1 MKLKIGGDIVYKA
14 KFKLQGQPNDEAT
27 IAFNNSSIQMNNTTI
42 QPSQMKWDA
51 PVSGTVYGTLLNYRG
66 TLATLGDS
74 VNESPYKEPPK
85 APILYIKPT
94 NTMSGFGAEIPLP
107 NSVEKLE
114 VGATL
119 GIVIGK
125 TATNV
130 NADFAKEYI
139 AGYTIVNDMTVPH
152 ESIFRPAVQH
162 RARDGFC
169 PIGPWVIEKDAVNNP
184 DNLSLKV
191 YVNGDLVQENTTLN
205 LIRSVSQLLADVTEY
220 MTLFTGDVLLVGV
233 PENPPLVKSGDNIRI
248 EIDQIGFLENV
259 VVPENEM
266 NIGGDVQ

>member
-1 MKLKIGGDIVYKA
+1 MYKV
-14 KFKLQGQPNDEAT
+14 KFKIQGLPHNEAT
-27 IAFNNSSIQMNNTTI
+27 IDFTNSSIQLNNSTI
-42 QPSQMKWDA
+42 QPSQMKWEA

-66 TLATLGDS
+66 AFAALGET
-74 VNESPYKEPPK
+74 VNELPYKEPPK
-85 APILYIKPT
+85 ASILYIKPA

-107 NSVEKLE
+107 KGIGRLE

-119 GIVIGK
+119 GIVMGK

-169 PIGPWVIEKDAVNNP
+169 PIGPWVIEKDAVKNP

-191 YVNGDLVQENTTLN
+191 YVNGDLVQENTTAN

-220 MTLFTGDVLLVGV
+220 MTLFAGDVLLVGV
-233 PENPPLVKSGDNIRI
+233 PENSPLVKSGDNIRI

-266 NIGGDVQ
+266 NIGGDFQ